1 MKQLFFWLA
10 VITVQQTMAQTD
22 TTSYSVIMAGNIK
35 GFSKTWQLTD
45 GTYRE
50 WYQYN
55 DRGRGDSMVTDYK
68 TDEKSVITY
77 LSAAGVDYMKNPV
90 IESFSLT
97 NGLAQWKNSAENEQ
111 RKIKGPAFFIPLKT
125 NAGNLV
131 KAILDNGGSL
141 NLLPTGKATAKII
154 FKSTYTVN
162 GKAKTLALVTIEGLG
177 FTPAYIWIEENSRSF
192 FANVNDWMSI
202 VLKGNEALVPQ
213 LLTIQKKEQARFYNV
228 LAQRLRQ
235 KPVKGIC
242 IKNVQLFDAEKATVI
257 PNATVIVRN
266 NIIADVITSGTPFVN
281 DDLEVLDGKGKF
293 LMPGLWDM
301 HTHMSDELD
310 GLFHMAAGVTNIRD
324 MGNGPELLQ
333 RMKDIKEGKII
344 GPEEVIISAFIDGAG
359 PFAAPTGA
367 LINSVEEGK
376 KVIQEY
382 AAKGYQQIKLYSSIK
397 PEWVKPLVAEARKY
411 KMKVCGH
418 IPAFMT
424 ATQAIEAG
432 YNEITHMNMLVLN
445 FFGDTVDTR
454 SPNRFKLPAQKAAF
468 LDLEGYEVQNFLQLL
483 KEKNIVVDPTLG
495 VFEGMFTDREGSV
508 AESNLLLV
516 DRMPLQVQR
525 YWRAGGGGLPV
536 PDGMN
541 DTYLK
546 SFDVMLKILKMLHD
560 RDITIVPGTDGF
572 AGFMLHRELE
582 LYVRAGIPANE
593 VLQIS
598 TLVPAKVTGKEKELG
613 SITKGKI
620 ANMVLI
626 DGNPTV
632 NISDIRKT
640 ILVIKEGVIYDP
652 AKIYAALAIKNYK

>member
-1 MKQLFFWLA
+1 MKQLLFWLA
-10 VITVQQTMAQTD
+10 AITGQQTMAQTD
-22 TTSYSVIMAGNIK
+22 TTTYSVLMAGNVK
-35 GFSKTWQLTD
+35 GFSKTWQLPD
-45 GTYRE
+45 GTYRD
-50 WYQYN
+50 WFQYN

-68 TDEKSVITY
+68 TDGKELVTY
-77 LSAAGVDYMKNPV
+77 LSATGVDYMKNAV
-90 IESFSLT
+90 AETFSFS
-97 NGLAQWKNSAENEQ
+97 NGIAQWKNSAENEQ
-111 RKIKGPAFFIPLKT
+111 RKIKGPAFYIPLKT
-125 NAGNLV
+125 NAGNMV

-141 NLLPTGKATAKII
+141 NLLPAGKATAKIV
-154 FKSTYTVN
+154 FKNTYTVN
-162 GKAKTLALVTIEGLG
+162 GKPKTLALVTTEGLG
-177 FTPAYIWIEENSRSF
+177 FTPAYTWIDESTRAF
-192 FANVNDWMSI
+192 FANVNDWMSV

-213 LLTIQKKEQARFYNV
+213 LLEIQKKQQARFYNE
-228 LAQRLRQ
+228 LAVRLRQ

-266 NIIADVITSGTPFVN
+266 NIIADVITSGAPFVN
-281 DDLEVLDGKGKF
+281 DDLEVVDGKGKF

-301 HTHMSDELD
+301 HTHMSDETE

-344 GPEEVIISAFIDGAG
+344 GPDEVIISAFIDGAG

-367 LINSVEEGK
+367 LINNVEEGK

-397 PEWVKPLVAEARKY
+397 PEWVKPLVTEARKY

-468 LDLEGYEVQNFLQLL
+468 LDLEGYEMQNFLQLL

-495 VFEGMFTDREGSV
+495 VFEGLFTDREGRV

-516 DRMPLQVQR
+516 DRMPIQVQR

-546 SFDVMLKILKMLHD
+546 SFDTMLKILKMLHD

-593 VLQIS
+593 VLQIA
-598 TLVPAKVTGKEKELG
+598 TLVPAKVAGKEKELG
-613 SITKGKI
+613 SIAKGKI
-620 ANMVLI
+620 ANMVLV
-626 DGNPTV
+626 DGNPAV
-632 NISDIRKT
+632 NIGDIRKT
-640 ILVIKEGVIYDP
+640 ALVIKEGVIYDP